1 MFPAALVPVR
11 ISPTAKRRLA
21 HVIGPQERMAFVRR
35 SFDHVSAALQSAGC
49 RVIALTPEPIDAPP
63 EIDIWLDEAPGLNR
77 AVAAASRKLGAPA
90 LVVHADLP
98 WLTDHDVRTLIETNA
113 DVVIARAKDGG
124 TTGLL
129 MRKLITPAYGP
140 GSALRH
146 AQIARGLGLSALVV
160 DIPGFARDVDDPR
173 ALTAS
178 SSAFLKRLA

>member
-1 MFPAALVPVR
+1 MFPPALVPVR
-11 ISPTAKRRLA
+11 IAPTAKRRLA
-21 HVIGPQERMAFVRR
+21 HVIGPQQRMDFVRR
-35 SFDHVSAALQSAGC
+35 SFEHVSDVLHAAGC
-49 RVIALTPEPIDAPP
+49 RVIALTPEPIDVPG
-63 EIDIWLDEAPGLNR
+63 EIDLWLDEAPGLSR
-77 AVAAASRKLGAPA
+77 AVAAASLKLGAPV

-98 WLTDHDVRTLIETNA
+98 WLTDQDVHALLESKA
-113 DVVIARAKDGG
+113 DVVVARAKDGG

-146 AQIARGLGLSALVV
+146 AQIARGSGLSALVV

-178 SSAFLKRLA
+178 SSAFRRPGP

>member
-1 MFPAALVPVR
+1 MFPTALVPVR
-11 ISPTAKRRLA
+11 IAPTAKRRLA
-21 HVIGPQERMAFVRR
+21 HVLGPQQRMDFVRR
-35 SFDHVSAALQSAGC
+35 SFDHVSAVLHTAGC
-49 RVIALTPEPIDAPP
+49 RVIALTPEPIDVPP
-63 EIDIWLDEAPGLNR
+63 EIDLWLDEAPGLNR
-77 AVAAASRKLGAPA
+77 AVTAASRKLGAPA

-98 WLTDHDVRTLIETNA
+98 WLTDQDVHALIQIKA

-129 MRKLITPAYGP
+129 MRRLITPAYGP

-146 AQIARGLGLSALVV
+146 AQIARGLGLSALVA
-160 DIPGFARDVDDPR
+160 DISGFARDVDDPR